1 MSKMQRDKGQRF
13 ERKIKKMFEAAMNIF
28 LKRGNQTMGPY
39 QPDIATKEYWIE
51 CTHGAMPRVYSKI
64 EQALRDLKHKRN
76 VEHKDKIPLI
86 VFQKDRQM
94 IWVALPLWH
103 FFQLRGYDREKKE
116 ILSDIQS
123 GKFAKQWIDECKSGQ
138 KNFLKM
144 RKDLSNHPI
153 EQVGEK
159 LRALMPWI
167 GKNKLIDKD
176 KN

>member
-1 MSKMQRDKGQRF
+1 MITSYLGNKKLLFEGLRRILGF

-116 ILSDIQS
+116 EEQ
-123 GKFAKQWIDECKSGQ
+123 AEE
-138 KNFLKM
+138 NVERNLKHYTEETCPT
-144 RKDLSNHPI
+144 K
-153 EQVGEK
+153 K
-159 LRALMPWI
+159 
-167 GKNKLIDKD
+167 K
-176 KN
+176 